1 MNRRSVWSVLG
12 VAALA
17 VGVLADRTALAHHSF
32 AMFDNEKEKTLEG
45 TVKEFQWTNPHA
57 WIQLMVTGPDGK
69 TTEWSIEC
77 ASPNGL
83 KRQGWRAASIKA
95 GDKVT
100 AIIHPLKN
108 GDSGGSL
115 VIVTLPD
122 GKTLGRRGP
131 PPKEEYPEKT

>member
-1 MNRRSVWSVLG
+1 MKMRLVWSVLG
-12 VAALA
+12 CA
-17 VGVLADRTALAHHSF
+17 VLASVAQAHHSF
-32 AMFDNEKEKTLEG
+32 AMFDNDKEKTLAG

-57 WIQLMVTGPDGK
+57 WIQLLVTAPDGK
-69 TTEWSIEC
+69 VTEWSIEC

-108 GDSGGSL
+108 GDAGGSL

-131 PPKEEYPEKT
+131 PPKEEYPEKTT